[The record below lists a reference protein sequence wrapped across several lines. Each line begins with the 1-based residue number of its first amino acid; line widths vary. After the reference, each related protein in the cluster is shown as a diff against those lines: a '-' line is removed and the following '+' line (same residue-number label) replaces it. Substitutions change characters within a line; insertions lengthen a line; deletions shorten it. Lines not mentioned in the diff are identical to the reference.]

1 MTISTLSDLLK
12 ALYAVYNEAVN
23 AGDDELVDA
32 LGNAIPTVEKRLS
45 DLTATFTSADLHRIV
60 GLLG

>member
-12 ALYAVYNEAVN
+12 ALYAVYNEAVE
-23 AGDDELVDA
+23 AGDDELADK
-32 LGNAIPTVEKRLS
+32 LGNAIPTVEKRIS
-45 DLTATFTSADLHRIV
+45 DLTSTFSQADVNRIF